1 MSPGWFAGPAAGP
14 DRDARAGRAGQDPSP
29 AKGRDSRRSFRI
41 RKRVVLAVYLA
52 LLAVSHVVRATRP
65 EPAPRPGLSLQ
76 AVEGWPKPK
85 RGTVSIAYREWSP
98 DTAPIVSQFGFVTN
112 STRNLSRSGIQETDS
127 ALTPVDNASLV
138 TDSTRNL
145 SGNLSRGAAEG
156 SAGPV
161 YPILL
166 LHGSPGSGGVFRRLG
181 SELGATRRTIAPDLP
196 GFGGSTT
203 KVPDYSIRAHAAM
216 TLQFMDS
223 LAIGRA
229 HLVGFSL
236 GGGVA
241 LEMYR
246 ADSARIASLTLLSS
260 IGVQEH
266 ELLGE
271 YYLNHA
277 IHGLQLFAIWTLRE
291 LVPHFGY
298 ADGAFLSHSYARN
311 FFDTDQRPLRGIL
324 RGYAG
329 PMLIVHGT
337 DDPLVPRAAAEEHHR
352 IVPQSEMV
360 MLEGN
365 HFMTF
370 LEPGRIT
377 PPIEGFLDRV
387 EAGTA
392 PVRATADPARATAAA
407 TPFDPST
414 LPPIAGFAFVL
425 TLLLIVAATF
435 VSEDLTCIGTGLL
448 IARGTLPWTAGVG
461 ACLVGLVVGD
471 LLLYAGG
478 RWIGRPVTRVA
489 PLRWMIRPEELER
502 ACRWFTERSAA
513 LLIGGRFVPGTR
525 LPTYV
530 AAGVVRMPL
539 IPFSLWIVV
548 AAALWTPLLVG
559 GTALFG
565 AVAAEQIGAF
575 QHRALPWLIAT
586 ALGVLIAL
594 RVGVPL
600 FSAAGR
606 RRFLA
611 RWGRV
616 RGWEFW
622 PPWLFY
628 LPVLA
633 WGVWL
638 AVKYRSLT
646 VFTAANPA
654 FPDGGLVG
662 ESKSEILGAIG
673 DRGRVA
679 RTVTAGGG
687 RAEVGGRS
695 VPGGRGHRVPG
706 ARELADA
713 VGGLPVVVKPDV
725 GERGAGVSIVR
736 TEQELRER
744 LAVPGSGLIVQDYVP
759 GEELGVFHYRFPDE
773 DRGHIFGITEKR
785 QPAVTG
791 DGRRSL
797 GDLVLGDRRL
807 RCQRRVFARTL
818 GAALDRVP
826 VAGEQVVLEERGN
839 HCFGCEFRDG
849 AHLETPAL
857 AIAIDEVSRSIDG
870 FFFGRYDIRGET
882 IADIQAGRFKVIE
895 LNGVSSEA
903 TNIYDPR
910 GTLWSAYRT
919 LFRQWELAF
928 RIGTA
933 NRALGAQPAG
943 ALPLLGR
950 LFHHFRPSGARW
962 SRADVPR
969 LPAGSPDAHDLP
981 SSRRAGPSRSP
992 APDTR

>member
-1 MSPGWFAGPAAGP
+1 MK
-14 DRDARAGRAGQDPSP
+14 RGR
-29 AKGRDSRRSFRI
+29 GRPRI
-41 RKRVVLAVYLA
+41 RKRVVLVAYLI
-52 LLAVSHVVRATRP
+52 LLAASHAVRASRP
-65 EPAPRPGLSLQ
+65 EPTPPPGLSVQ
-76 AVEGWPKPK
+76 RVEGWPRPK
-85 RGTVSIAYREWSP
+85 RGPVTIAYREWRT
-98 DTAPIVSQFGFVTN
+98 D
-112 STRNLSRSGIQETDS
+112 STPNLSVGTETGLDS
-127 ALTPVDNASLV
+127 VQIPIDDGSLV
-138 TDSTRNL
+138 TDSTQNMATNL
-145 SGNLSRGAAEG
+145 SGVPARGLLEHPESPG
-156 SAGPV
+156 YPV
-161 YPILL
+161 LL

-181 SELGATRRTIAPDLP
+181 SELGAARRAIAPDLP

-203 KVPDYSIRAHAAM
+203 RIPDYSIRAHAAM
-216 TLQFMDS
+216 TLQLLDS
-223 LAIGRA
+223 LAIERA

-246 ADSARIASLTLLSS
+246 ADPPRIASITLLSS
-260 IGVQEH
+260 IGAQEY

-277 IHGLQLFAIWTLRE
+277 IHGLQLFAIWTFRE

-298 ADGAFLSHSYARN
+298 SDDAFLSHSYARN
-311 FFDTDQRPLRGIL
+311 FYDTDQRPLRGIL
-324 RGYAG
+324 GGYEG

-337 DDPLVPRAAAEEHHR
+337 DDPLVPRAAADEHHR

-370 LEPGRIT
+370 LEPGRIA
-377 PPIEGFLDRV
+377 PPIGDFLDRV
-387 EAGTA
+387 EAGTVT
-392 PVRATADPARATAAA
+392 VRATADPVRAAAAA

-414 LPPIAGFAFVL
+414 LPSITGFALVL

-448 IARGTLPWTAGVG
+448 IARGSLAWTAGVG

-478 RWIGRPVTRVA
+478 RLLGRPVTRIA
-489 PLRWMIRPEELER
+489 PLRWMIRQEELER

-548 AAALWTPLLVG
+548 AAVLWTPLLVG

-575 QHRALPWLIAT
+575 QQRALPWLIAT
-586 ALGVLIAL
+586 ALGALIAL
-594 RVGVPL
+594 RIGVPL

-616 RGWEFW
+616 RRWEFW

-679 RTVTAGGG
+679 RTVVAGEAGGDAGEAGGDAGEGSVRGSRG
-687 RAEVGGRS
+687 RRA
-695 VPGGRGHRVPG
+695 PD
-706 ARELADA
+706 AQELAEA

-725 GERGAGVSIVR
+725 GERGAGVAIVR
-736 TEQELRER
+736 SGRELAAR
-744 LAVPGSGLIVQDYVP
+744 LAVPGRTLVVQEYVP
-759 GEELGVFHYRFPDE
+759 GEELGVFYYRFPGE
-773 DRGHIFGITEKR
+773 ERGHIFGITAKR
-785 QPAVTG
+785 QPVVTG
-791 DGRRSL
+791 DGLRSL
-797 GDLVLGDRRL
+797 GDLILADGRL

-818 GAALDRVP
+818 GAELDRVP
-826 VAGEQVVLEERGN
+826 GPGECVVLEERGN

-857 AIAIDEVSRSIDG
+857 AVAIEEVSLSIDG

-882 IADIQAGRFKVIE
+882 ISDIQDGRFKVIE

-910 GTLWSAYRT
+910 STLWAAYRT

-928 RIGTA
+928 RIGAA
-933 NRALGAQPAG
+933 NRALGARATPAP
-943 ALPLLGR
+943 PLLGR
-950 LFHHFRPSGARW
+950 LFRHFRPSGARW
-962 SRADVPR
+962 D
-969 LPAGSPDAHDLP
+969 AG
-981 SSRRAGPSRSP
+981 
-992 APDTR
+992 

>member
-1 MSPGWFAGPAAGP
+1 MMFPV
-14 DRDARAGRAGQDPSP
+14 
-29 AKGRDSRRSFRI
+29 
-41 RKRVVLAVYLA
+41 RKRVILVVYLA
-52 LLAVSHVVRATRP
+52 LLAASHAVRATRP
-65 EPAPRPGLSLQ
+65 EPAPRPGLSMRQ
-76 AVEGWPKPK
+76 VEGWPKPK
-85 RGTVSIAYREWSP
+85 RGSVTIAFREWVTDSGMNLSAGSEQATVSP
-98 DTAPIVSQFGFVTN
+98 
-112 STRNLSRSGIQETDS
+112 RNP
-127 ALTPVDNASLV
+127 ADNEATV
-138 TDSTRNL
+138 TDSTLNL
-145 SGNLSRGAAEG
+145 SGNLSRDILEG
-156 SAGPV
+156 SGAIPEIPV
-161 YPILL
+161 LL
-166 LHGSPGSGGVFRRLG
+166 LHGSPGSSGVFRRLG
-181 SELGATRRTIAPDLP
+181 SELGARRTVIAPDLP

-203 KVPDYSIRAHAAM
+203 RIPDYSIRAHAAM
-216 TLQFMDS
+216 TLQLLDS

-229 HLVGFSL
+229 HVVGFSL

-260 IGVQEH
+260 IGAQEY

-277 IHGLQLFAIWTLRE
+277 IHGLQLFGIWSLRE

-298 ADGAFLSHSYARN
+298 ADDAFLSHSYARN

-337 DDPLVPRAAAEEHHR
+337 DDPLVPRAAADEHHR

-370 LEPGRIT
+370 LEPERIA
-377 PPIEGFLDRV
+377 PPIEDFLDRV

-392 PVRATADPARATAAA
+392 TVRATADPARATAAA

-414 LPPIAGFAFVL
+414 LPPITGFAFFL

-448 IARGTLPWTAGVG
+448 IARGSLPWTAGVG

-478 RWIGRPVTRVA
+478 RWIGRPFTRIA
-489 PLRWMIRPEELER
+489 PLRWMIRQEELER
-502 ACRWFTERSAA
+502 ACRWFSERSAA

-530 AAGVVRMPL
+530 AAGVVRMPV

-548 AAALWTPLLVG
+548 AAVLWTPLLVG

-565 AVAAEQIGAF
+565 AVAAEQIGAL
-575 QHRALPWLIAT
+575 QQRALPWLIAT
-586 ALGVLIAL
+586 ALGALIAL

-628 LPVLA
+628 VPVLA
-633 WGVWL
+633 WGAWL
-638 AVKYRSLT
+638 ALKYRSLT

-662 ESKSEILGAIG
+662 ESKSEILGAVG
-673 DRGRVA
+673 DRARVA
-679 RTVTAGGG
+679 RTVVAG
-687 RAEVGGRS
+687 VGDA
-695 VPGGRGHRVPG
+695 V
-706 ARELADA
+706 EA

-736 TEQELRER
+736 TEEELRTR
-744 LAVPGSGLIVQDYVP
+744 LTAPGLKLIVQEYVP
-759 GEELGVFHYRFPDE
+759 GEELGVFYYRLPDE

-785 QPAVTG
+785 QPIVTG

-797 GDLVLGDRRL
+797 ADLILADRRL
-807 RCQRRVFARTL
+807 RCQRRVFASTL
-818 GAALDRVP
+818 GAELDRIP
-826 VAGEQVVLEERGN
+826 GPGEQVVLEERGN

-849 AHLETPAL
+849 AQLETPAL
-857 AIAIDEVSRSIDG
+857 AAAIDEVSRGIDG

-882 IADIQAGRFKVIE
+882 MAEIQAGRFKVIE

-910 GTLWSAYRT
+910 GTLRAAYAT

-928 RIGTA
+928 RIGAA
-933 NRALGAQPAG
+933 NRALGAQPAR

-962 SRADVPR
+962 APADVPR
-969 LPAGSPDAHDLP
+969 LPAGPPGAHDSP
-981 SSRRAGPSRSP
+981 PSRRAGRSRSP

>member
-1 MSPGWFAGPAAGP
+1 M
-14 DRDARAGRAGQDPSP
+14 
-29 AKGRDSRRSFRI
+29 SRRRRWPRI
-41 RKRVVLAVYLA
+41 RKRAVVLVYVA
-52 LLAVSHVVRATRP
+52 LLAASHAVRASRP
-65 EPAPRPGLSLQ
+65 GPPPPPGLSLQ
-76 AVEGWPKPK
+76 QVEGWPQPQ
-85 RGTVSIAYREWSP
+85 RGPVMIAYREWTNYANNLTFSGL
-98 DTAPIVSQFGFVTN
+98 AVSESGQTPVNYESQLTDYA
-112 STRNLSRSGIQETDS
+112 TNLS
-127 ALTPVDNASLV
+127 N
-138 TDSTRNL
+138 NL
-145 SGNLSRGAAEG
+145 SEGRGWDPAPGVQEP
-156 SAGPV
+156 PV
-161 YPILL
+161 SPAYPVLL
-166 LHGSPGSGGVFRRLG
+166 LHGSPGSGRVFRRLG
-181 SELGATRRTIAPDLP
+181 AELGTGRRTIAPDLP

-203 KVPDYSIRAHAAM
+203 KIPDYSIRAHAAM
-216 TLQFMDS
+216 TLQLLDS
-223 LAIGRA
+223 LAIERA
-229 HLVGFSL
+229 HVVGFSL

-260 IGVQEH
+260 IGAQEY

-271 YYLNHA
+271 YHLNHA

-298 ADGAFLSHSYARN
+298 ADDAFLGYSYARN
-311 FFDTDQRPLRGIL
+311 FYDTDQRPLRGIL
-324 RGYAG
+324 NGYPG

-337 DDPLVPRAAAEEHHR
+337 GDPLVPAAAAEEHHR

-360 MLEGN
+360 MLDGS

-370 LEPGRIT
+370 LEPDRIA
-377 PPIEGFLDRV
+377 PPIEDFLDRV

-392 PVRATADPARATAAA
+392 TVRANADPARAAAA
-407 TPFDPST
+407 AVPFDPSSV
-414 LPPIAGFAFVL
+414 PPVTGFALFV

-448 IARGTLPWTAGVG
+448 VARGTLPWTAGVG
-461 ACLVGLVVGD
+461 ACLAGLVVGD

-478 RWIGRPVTRVA
+478 RLLGRPVTRIA
-489 PLRWMIRPEELER
+489 PLRWMIRREELES

-530 AAGVVRMPL
+530 AAGVVRMPVV
-539 IPFSLWIVV
+539 PFSLWIVV
-548 AAALWTPLLVG
+548 AAVLWTPLLVG

-565 AVAAEQIGAF
+565 AAAAERIGMF
-575 QHRALPWLIAT
+575 QDRALPWLIVT
-586 ALGVLIAL
+586 ALAALIAL

-600 FSAAGR
+600 FSATGR

-616 RGWEFW
+616 RRWEFW

-633 WGVWL
+633 WGAWL

-646 VFTAANPA
+646 LFTAANPA

-673 DRGRVA
+673 DRARVA
-679 RTVTAGGG
+679 RTVVAEGGGGGVGAEAGGADDTG
-687 RAEVGGRS
+687 LGVA
-695 VPGGRGHRVPG
+695 G
-706 ARELADA
+706 ALDLAAA

-725 GERGAGVSIVR
+725 GERGAGVAIERS
-736 TEQELRER
+736 EQALAAR
-744 LAVPGSGLIVQDYVP
+744 LAVRERKLIVQEYVP
-759 GEELGVFHYRFPDE
+759 GEELGVFYYRFPGE
-773 DRGHIFGITEKR
+773 ERGRIFGITEKR
-785 QPAVTG
+785 QPVVTG
-791 DGRRSL
+791 DGERSL
-797 GDLVLGDRRL
+797 GDLVLDDRRL

-826 VAGEQVVLEERGN
+826 APGEEVVLEERGN

-857 AIAIDEVSRSIDG
+857 AEAIDEVSRSIDG
-870 FFFGRYDIRGET
+870 FFFGRYDIRGDTMAE
-882 IADIQAGRFKVIE
+882 IRAGRFKVIE

-903 TNIYDPR
+903 TNIYDPH
-910 GTLWSAYRT
+910 GTLRAAYGT

-928 RIGTA
+928 RIGAA
-933 NRALGAQPAG
+933 NRALGAPATR
-943 ALPLLGR
+943 ALLLLGR
-950 LFHHFRPSGARW
+950 LFQHFRPSGARW
-962 SRADVPR
+962 MRAAR
-969 LPAGSPDAHDLP
+969 HTAAG
-981 SSRRAGPSRSP
+981 
-992 APDTR
+992 

>member
-1 MSPGWFAGPAAGP
+1 M
-14 DRDARAGRAGQDPSP
+14 
-29 AKGRDSRRSFRI
+29 
-41 RKRVVLAVYLA
+41 VLAAYLV
-52 LLAVSHVVRATRP
+52 LLAASHAVRGTRP
-65 EPAPRPGLSLQ
+65 EPGPAPGLSLQ
-76 AVEGWPKPK
+76 QVEGWPRPK
-85 RGTVSIAYREWSP
+85 RGPVTIAYREWRTDS
-98 DTAPIVSQFGFVTN
+98 G
-112 STRNLSRSGIQETDS
+112 RNLSTDGEVATDS
-127 ALTPVDNASLV
+127 VRTPVGGGSFV
-138 TDSTRNL
+138 TDSTLNLSTNL
-145 SGNLSRGAAEG
+145 SGDLARGVLARPG
-156 SAGPV
+156 SPGYPV
-161 YPILL
+161 LL
-166 LHGSPGSGGVFRRLG
+166 LHGSPGSGRVFRRLG
-181 SELGATRRTIAPDLP
+181 SELGARRRAIAPDLP

-203 KVPDYSIRAHAAM
+203 KIPDYSIRAHAEM
-216 TLQFMDS
+216 TLQLLDS
-223 LAIGRA
+223 LAIERA
-229 HLVGFSL
+229 HVVGFSL

-260 IGVQEH
+260 IGAQEY

-298 ADGAFLSHSYARN
+298 ADDAFLGHSYARN
-311 FFDTDQRPLRGIL
+311 FYDTDQRPLRGIL
-324 RGYAG
+324 NRYGG
-329 PMLIVHGT
+329 PMLIVHGA
-337 DDPLVPRAAAEEHHR
+337 DDPLVPAAAAEEHHR

-360 MLEGN
+360 MLDGN

-370 LEPGRIT
+370 LEPDRIA
-377 PPIEGFLDRV
+377 PPIEDFLGRA

-392 PVRATADPARATAAA
+392 TVRATAEPARAAAAA

-414 LPPIAGFAFVL
+414 LPPAAGFALVVA
-425 TLLLIVAATF
+425 LLLIVAATF

-448 IARGTLPWTAGVG
+448 IARGSLPWTAGVG

-478 RWIGRPVTRVA
+478 RWIGRPVTRIA

-530 AAGVVRMPL
+530 AAGVVHMPL

-548 AAALWTPLLVG
+548 AAALWTPFLVG

-565 AVAAEQIGAF
+565 AVAAEQIGTL
-575 QHRALPWLIAT
+575 QQRALPWLIVT
-586 ALGVLIAL
+586 ALVALIAL
-594 RVGVPL
+594 RIGVPL
-600 FSAAGR
+600 FSTAGR

-638 AVKYRSLT
+638 AVKHRSLT

-673 DRGRVA
+673 NRVRVA
-679 RTVTAGGG
+679 RTVVAGSVAGTDGG
-687 RAEVGGRS
+687 VRADVGTDDGVRADAGDGD
-695 VPGGRGHRVPG
+695 VGRGRGVP
-706 ARELADA
+706 APLAVAGA

-725 GERGAGVSIVR
+725 GERGAGVAIVR
-736 TEQELRER
+736 SEKELRER
-744 LAVPGSGLIVQDYVP
+744 LAAPESTLIVQEYVP
-759 GEELGVFHYRFPDE
+759 GEELGVFYYRFPGE
-773 DRGHIFGITEKR
+773 ARGHIFGITEKR
-785 QPAVTG
+785 QPVVTG

-797 GDLVLGDRRL
+797 GDLIMDDRRL
-807 RCQRRVFARTL
+807 RCQRRVFERTL
-818 GAALDRVP
+818 GAGLDRVP
-826 VAGEQVVLEERGN
+826 DPGEQVVLEERGN

-849 AHLETPAL
+849 AHLAAPAL
-857 AIAIDEVSRSIDG
+857 AAAIDEVSRSIDG
-870 FFFGRYDIRGET
+870 FYFGRYDIRGET
-882 IADIQAGRFKVIE
+882 MAEIQAGKFIVIE

-910 GTLWSAYRT
+910 GSLRAAYGT

-928 RIGTA
+928 RIGAA
-933 NRALGAQPAG
+933 NRALGAPATP
-943 ALPLLGR
+943 ALTLLGR
-950 LFHHFRPSGARW
+950 LFGHFRPSGARW
-962 SRADVPR
+962 VRTGAQAPR
-969 LPAGSPDAHDLP
+969 QAEGPERVRPATQSKTSA
-981 SSRRAGPSRSP
+981 R
-992 APDTR
+992 DTR

>member
-1 MSPGWFAGPAAGP
+1 MRFPV
-14 DRDARAGRAGQDPSP
+14 
-29 AKGRDSRRSFRI
+29 
-41 RKRVVLAVYLA
+41 RKRVVLVGYLA
-52 LLAVSHVVRATRP
+52 LLAASHAVRATRP

-85 RGTVSIAYREWSP
+85 RGAVTIAYREW
-98 DTAPIVSQFGFVTN
+98 
-112 STRNLSRSGIQETDS
+112 
-127 ALTPVDNASLV
+127 V

-145 SGNLSRGAAEG
+145 SGNGRQAADGARNLIADPPLVTDSTLNLSDNLSRGAE
-156 SAGPV
+156 AGARGPEPPV
-161 YPILL
+161 LL
-166 LHGSPGSGGVFRRLG
+166 LHGSPGSGGTFRRLG
-181 SELGATRRTIAPDLP
+181 SELGARRRAIAPDLP
-196 GFGGSTT
+196 GFGSSTT
-203 KVPDYSIRAHAAM
+203 RIPDYSIRAHAEM
-216 TLQFMDS
+216 TLQLLDS
-223 LAIGRA
+223 LGIGRA
-229 HLVGFSL
+229 HVVGFSL

-246 ADSARIASLTLLSS
+246 ADSARIASVTLLSS
-260 IGVQEH
+260 IGAQEY

-271 YYLNHA
+271 YHLNRA
-277 IHGLQLFAIWTLRE
+277 IHGLQLFAIWTLRQ
-291 LVPHFGY
+291 LVPHFGF
-298 ADGAFLSHSYARN
+298 ADDAFLSHSYARN

-324 RGYAG
+324 LGYAG
-329 PMLIVHGT
+329 PMLIVHGA

-360 MLEGN
+360 MLDGN

-370 LEPGRIT
+370 LEPGRIA
-377 PPIEGFLDRV
+377 PPVEAFLDRV

-392 PVRATADPARATAAA
+392 TVRATADPARAAAAA

-414 LPPIAGFAFVL
+414 LPPVTGFAFVL

-448 IARGTLPWTAGVG
+448 IARGSLPWTAGVG
-461 ACLVGLVVGD
+461 ACLAGLVVGD

-478 RWIGRPVTRVA
+478 RWIGRPFTRVA
-489 PLRWMIRPEELER
+489 PLRWMVRREELER
-502 ACRWFTERSAA
+502 ACRWFGERSAA

-539 IPFSLWIVV
+539 IPFSFWIVV
-548 AAALWTPLLVG
+548 AAVLWTPLLVG

-565 AVAAEQIGAF
+565 AVAAERIGAF

-600 FSAAGR
+600 LRAAGR

-616 RGWEFW
+616 RRWEFW

-633 WGVWL
+633 WGVRL
-638 AVKYRSLT
+638 AVKHRSLT

-673 DRGRVA
+673 DRARVA
-679 RTVTAGGG
+679 RTVAAGEVEGG
-687 RAEVGGRS
+687 DVGVGADAGRGD
-695 VPGGRGHRVPG
+695 GGRGSRVP
-706 ARELADA
+706 ASLAAANA

-736 TEQELRER
+736 TEEELQAR
-744 LAVPGSGLIVQDYVP
+744 LAAPERRLLVQEYVP
-759 GEELGVFHYRFPDE
+759 GEELGVFYHRFPGE
-773 DRGHIFGITEKR
+773 DRGRIFGITEKR
-785 QPAVTG
+785 QPVVAG

-797 GDLVLGDRRL
+797 ADLILDDRRL

-818 GAALDRVP
+818 GAGLDRVP
-826 VAGEQVVLEERGN
+826 GPGEQVVLEERGN
-839 HCFGCEFRDG
+839 HCFGSEFRDG

-857 AIAIDEVSRSIDG
+857 AAAIDEISRGIDG

-882 IADIQAGRFKVIE
+882 MADIRAGRFKVIE

-910 GTLWSAYRT
+910 GGLRAAYRT

-928 RIGTA
+928 RIGAA
-933 NRALGAQPAG
+933 NRARGAQATPA
-943 ALPLLGR
+943 LKLLGR
-950 LFHHFRPSGARW
+950 LFHHFRPTGARW
-962 SRADVPR
+962 GSGGAPR
-969 LPAGSPDAHDLP
+969 
-981 SSRRAGPSRSP
+981 SRRGAVSER
-992 APDTR
+992 D

>member
-1 MSPGWFAGPAAGP
+1 M
-14 DRDARAGRAGQDPSP
+14 
-29 AKGRDSRRSFRI
+29 RRPRI
-41 RKRVVLAVYLA
+41 RKRAVLAVYLA
-52 LLAVSHVVRATRP
+52 LLAASHAVRASRP
-65 EPAPRPGLSLQ
+65 EPPPPPGLSLQ
-76 AVEGWPKPK
+76 EVEGWPQPK
-85 RGTVSIAYREWSP
+85 RGTVTIAYREWWT
-98 DTAPIVSQFGFVTN
+98 D
-112 STRNLSRSGIQETDS
+112 STVNLSSDDKQAMDS
-127 ALTPVDNASLV
+127 ARIPVDDESLV
-138 TDSTRNL
+138 TDSTMNL
-145 SGNLSRGAAEG
+145 SGNLSRDADAPEI
-156 SAGPV
+156 PV
-161 YPILL
+161 LL

-181 SELGATRRTIAPDLP
+181 SVLGAGRRAIAPDLP

-203 KVPDYSIRAHAAM
+203 KIPDYSIRAHAAM
-216 TLQFMDS
+216 TLQLLDS
-223 LAIGRA
+223 LAVGRA
-229 HLVGFSL
+229 HVVGFSL

-246 ADSARIASLTLLSS
+246 TDAARIASITLLSS
-260 IGVQEH
+260 IGAQEY

-271 YYLNHA
+271 YHLNHA

-298 ADGAFLSHSYARN
+298 ADDAFLSHSYARN

-324 RGYAG
+324 RGYQG
-329 PMLIVHGT
+329 PMLIVHGA
-337 DDPLVPRAAAEEHHR
+337 DDPLVPAAAAEEHHR

-360 MLEGN
+360 MPDGN

-370 LEPGRIT
+370 LEPDRIA
-377 PPIEGFLDRV
+377 PPIEDFLDRV

-392 PVRATADPARATAAA
+392 TVRATAEPARAAAAA

-414 LPPIAGFAFVL
+414 VPPVMGFALLV

-448 IARGTLPWTAGVG
+448 IARDILPWMAGVG

-478 RWIGRPVTRVA
+478 RLIGRPVTRIA
-489 PLRWMIRPEELER
+489 PLRWMIREEELER
-502 ACRWFTERSAA
+502 ACRWFTRRSAA

-539 IPFSLWIVV
+539 IPFSLWIAV
-548 AAALWTPLLVG
+548 AAVLWTPLLVG

-565 AVAAEQIGAF
+565 AVAAERIGVL
-575 QHRALPWLIAT
+575 QHRALPWLIVT
-586 ALGVLIAL
+586 ALGALIAL

-600 FSAAGR
+600 LSAAGR

-616 RGWEFW
+616 RRWEFW
-622 PPWLFY
+622 PPWFFY
-628 LPVLA
+628 PPVLA
-633 WGVWL
+633 WGAWL
-638 AVKYRSLT
+638 ALKYRSLT

-673 DRGRVA
+673 ERARVA
-679 RTVTAGGG
+679 RTVVAGEGG
-687 RAEVGGRS
+687 AV
-695 VPGGRGHRVPG
+695 
-706 ARELADA
+706 ADA

-725 GERGAGVSIVR
+725 GERGAGVAIVR
-736 TEQELRER
+736 SEEALRAR
-744 LAVPGSGLIVQDYVP
+744 LDVPGRKLIVQEYVP
-759 GEELGVFHYRFPDE
+759 GEELGVFYYRFPGE
-773 DRGHIFGITEKR
+773 ERGRIFGITGKR
-785 QPAVTG
+785 SPVVTG

-797 GDLVLGDRRL
+797 GELVLEDPRL
-807 RCQRRVFARTL
+807 RCQRRVFGRTL
-818 GAALDRVP
+818 GAELDRVP
-826 VAGEQVVLEERGN
+826 GPGERVVLEERGN

-849 AHLETPAL
+849 AHLGTPAL
-857 AIAIDEVSRSIDG
+857 AAAIDEVSRSIDG

-882 IADIQAGRFKVIE
+882 MADIQAGRFKVIE

-910 GTLWSAYRT
+910 GTLRAAYRT

-928 RIGTA
+928 RIGAA
-933 NRALGAQPAG
+933 NRALGAPATP

-950 LFHHFRPSGARW
+950 LFRHFRPSGARW
-962 SRADVPR
+962 ARPEAQ
-969 LPAGSPDAHDLP
+969 
-981 SSRRAGPSRSP
+981 SSSP
-992 APDTR
+992 ARDAG

>member
-1 MSPGWFAGPAAGP
+1 MTRRPRWLRIHKRAVLLVYVALLAASH
-14 DRDARAGRAGQDPSP
+14 AVRAGRPEAPPPP
-29 AKGRDSRRSFRI
+29 A
-41 RKRVVLAVYLA
+41 
-52 LLAVSHVVRATRP
+52 
-65 EPAPRPGLSLQ
+65 LSLQ
-76 AVEGWPKPK
+76 QVEGWPRPK
-85 RGTVSIAYREWSP
+85 RGPVTIAYREWT
-98 DTAPIVSQFGFVTN
+98 DYGV
-112 STRNLSRSGIQETDS
+112 NLSVDAEHSTVEG
-127 ALTPVDNASLV
+127 LVPVDSEFRV
-138 TDSTRNL
+138 TDYSPNMSNNL
-145 SGNLSRGAAEG
+145 SESRRRD
-156 SAGPV
+156 PV
-161 YPILL
+161 PGVWKPPESPAYPVLL

-181 SELGATRRTIAPDLP
+181 PALGAERRTIAPDLP

-203 KVPDYSIRAHAAM
+203 KIPDYSIRAHAAM
-216 TLQFMDS
+216 TLQLLDS
-223 LAIGRA
+223 LAVERA
-229 HLVGFSL
+229 HVVGFSL

-260 IGVQEH
+260 IGAQEY

-271 YYLNHA
+271 YHLNHA
-277 IHGLQLFAIWTLRE
+277 IHGLQLFAIWALRE

-298 ADGAFLSHSYARN
+298 ADDAFLGYSYARN
-311 FFDTDQRPLRGIL
+311 FYDTDQRPLRGIL
-324 RGYAG
+324 SGYPG

-337 DDPLVPRAAAEEHHR
+337 DDPLVPAAAAEEHRR

-360 MLEGN
+360 MLDGS

-370 LEPGRIT
+370 LEPDRIA
-377 PPIEGFLDRV
+377 PPIVDFLDRV

-392 PVRATADPARATAAA
+392 TLRANADPARTAAAA
-407 TPFDPST
+407 TPFDPSSV
-414 LPPIAGFAFVL
+414 PPVTGFALIV

-448 IARGTLPWTAGVG
+448 VARGTLPWTAGVG
-461 ACLVGLVVGD
+461 ACLAGLVVGD

-478 RWIGRPVTRVA
+478 RLLGRPVTRIA
-489 PLRWMIRPEELER
+489 PLRWMIRQEELER

-539 IPFSLWIVV
+539 IPFGLWIVV
-548 AAALWTPLLVG
+548 AAVLWTPLLVG

-565 AVAAEQIGAF
+565 AAAAERIGMF
-575 QHRALPWLIAT
+575 QDRALPWLIAT
-586 ALGVLIAL
+586 ALGTLIVL

-662 ESKSEILGAIG
+662 ESKSAILGAIG
-673 DRGRVA
+673 DRARVA
-679 RTVTAGGG
+679 RTVVAGMRVGGG
-687 RAEVGGRS
+687 VDGCDVGGAEG
-695 VPGGRGHRVPG
+695 PGVTG
-706 ARELADA
+706 AGNLAAA

-725 GERGAGVSIVR
+725 GERGAGVAIVR
-736 TEQELRER
+736 SERELAAR
-744 LAVPGSGLIVQDYVP
+744 LAVREARLIVQEYVP
-759 GEELGVFHYRFPDE
+759 GEELGVFYYRFPGE
-773 DRGHIFGITEKR
+773 ERGRVFGITEKR
-785 QPAVTG
+785 QPVVTG
-791 DGRRSL
+791 DGRRPL
-797 GDLVLGDRRL
+797 GDLVLDDRRL

-826 VAGEQVVLEERGN
+826 AQGEQVVIEERGN

-857 AIAIDEVSRSIDG
+857 AKAIDEVSRSIDG
-870 FFFGRYDIRGET
+870 FFFGRYDIRGNTMAE
-882 IADIQAGRFKVIE
+882 IRAGRFKVIE

-910 GTLWSAYRT
+910 GTLWAAYRT
-919 LFRQWELAF
+919 LFRQWRLAF
-928 RIGTA
+928 RIGAA
-933 NRALGAQPAG
+933 NRALGAPATP

-950 LFHHFRPSGARW
+950 LFQHFRPSGARW
-962 SRADVPR
+962 MGATVHSADASRD
-969 LPAGSPDAHDLP
+969 
-981 SSRRAGPSRSP
+981 AGPASSLSTPSRHP
-992 APDTR
+992 

>member
-1 MSPGWFAGPAAGP
+1 M
-14 DRDARAGRAGQDPSP
+14 
-29 AKGRDSRRSFRI
+29 RRPRI

-52 LLAVSHVVRATRP
+52 LLAASHAVRASRP
-65 EPAPRPGLSLQ
+65 EPPPPPGLSLQ
-76 AVEGWPKPK
+76 EVEGWPQPK
-85 RGTVSIAYREWSP
+85 RGPVTIAYREWWT
-98 DTAPIVSQFGFVTN
+98 D
-112 STRNLSRSGIQETDS
+112 STGNLSSSDKQAMDS
-127 ALTPVDNASLV
+127 ARTPVDDESLV
-138 TDSTRNL
+138 TDSITNL
-145 SGNLSRGAAEG
+145 SGNLSRDADAPEV
-156 SAGPV
+156 PV
-161 YPILL
+161 LL

-181 SELGATRRTIAPDLP
+181 SVLGVGRRAIAPDLP

-203 KVPDYSIRAHAAM
+203 KIPDYSIRAHAAM
-216 TLQFMDS
+216 TLQLLDS

-229 HLVGFSL
+229 HVVGFSL

-246 ADSARIASLTLLSS
+246 ADNARIASITLLSS
-260 IGVQEH
+260 IGAQEY

-271 YYLNHA
+271 YHLNHA

-298 ADGAFLSHSYARN
+298 ADDAFLSHSYARN

-324 RGYAG
+324 RGYQG
-329 PMLIVHGT
+329 PMLIVHGA
-337 DDPLVPRAAAEEHHR
+337 DDPLVPAAAAEEHHR

-360 MLEGN
+360 MPDGN

-370 LEPGRIT
+370 LEPDRIA
-377 PPIEGFLDRV
+377 PPIEDFLDRV

-392 PVRATADPARATAAA
+392 SVRATAEPARAAAAA

-414 LPPIAGFAFVL
+414 VPPVMGFALLV

-448 IARGTLPWTAGVG
+448 IARDILPWMAGVG

-478 RWIGRPVTRVA
+478 RLIGRPVTRIA
-489 PLRWMIRPEELER
+489 PLRWMIREEELER
-502 ACRWFTERSAA
+502 ACRWFTRRSAA

-539 IPFSLWIVV
+539 IPFSLWIAV
-548 AAALWTPLLVG
+548 AAVLWTPLLVG

-565 AVAAEQIGAF
+565 AVAAERIGVL
-575 QHRALPWLIAT
+575 QHRALPWLIVT
-586 ALGVLIAL
+586 ALGALIAL
-594 RVGVPL
+594 RAGVPL
-600 FSAAGR
+600 LSAAGR

-611 RWGRV
+611 RWGRA
-616 RGWEFW
+616 RRWEFW

-628 LPVLA
+628 PPVLA
-633 WGVWL
+633 WGAWL
-638 AVKYRSLT
+638 ALKYRSLT

-673 DRGRVA
+673 ERARVA
-679 RTVTAGGG
+679 RTVVAGEGG
-687 RAEVGGRS
+687 AV
-695 VPGGRGHRVPG
+695 
-706 ARELADA
+706 ADA

-725 GERGAGVSIVR
+725 GERGAGVAIVR
-736 TEQELRER
+736 SEEALRAR
-744 LAVPGSGLIVQDYVP
+744 LDVPGRKLIVQEYVP
-759 GEELGVFHYRFPDE
+759 GEELGVFYYRFPGE
-773 DRGHIFGITEKR
+773 ERGRIFGITGKR
-785 QPAVTG
+785 PPVVTG

-797 GDLVLGDRRL
+797 GDLVLEDRRL
-807 RCQRRVFARTL
+807 RCQRRVFGRTL
-818 GAALDRVP
+818 GAGLDRVP
-826 VAGEQVVLEERGN
+826 GPGERVVLEERGN
-839 HCFGCEFRDG
+839 HCFGCEFRDD

-857 AIAIDEVSRSIDG
+857 AAAIDEVSRSIDG

-882 IADIQAGRFKVIE
+882 MADIQAGRFKVIE

-910 GTLWSAYRT
+910 GTLRAAYRT

-928 RIGTA
+928 RIGAA
-933 NRALGAQPAG
+933 NRALGARATP

-950 LFHHFRPSGARW
+950 LFRHFRPSGARW
-962 SRADVPR
+962 ARPEAQ
-969 LPAGSPDAHDLP
+969 
-981 SSRRAGPSRSP
+981 SSSP
-992 APDTR
+992 ARDAG

>member
-1 MSPGWFAGPAAGP
+1 MSRRPRWPRVRKRAVLLVYVVLLAASH
-14 DRDARAGRAGQDPSP
+14 AVRAGR
-29 AKGRDSRRSFRI
+29 
-41 RKRVVLAVYLA
+41 
-52 LLAVSHVVRATRP
+52 P
-65 EPAPRPGLSLQ
+65 EAPPPPGLSLQ
-76 AVEGWPKPK
+76 QVEGWPQPK
-85 RGTVSIAYREWSP
+85 HGRVTIAYREWT
-98 DTAPIVSQFGFVTN
+98 DYGM
-112 STRNLSRSGIQETDS
+112 NLSNNVERLTQEVR
-127 ALTPVDNASLV
+127 TPVEGEPHV
-138 TDSTRNL
+138 TESNPNL
-145 SGNLSRGAAEG
+145 SLNLTMDRSRDPAPGVLEPPESLG
-156 SAGPV
+156 DPV
-161 YPILL
+161 LL
-166 LHGSPGSGGVFRRLG
+166 LHGSPGSGRVFRRLG
-181 SELGATRRTIAPDLP
+181 AELGAERRTIAPDLP
-196 GFGGSTT
+196 GFGGSTANI
-203 KVPDYSIRAHAAM
+203 PDYSIRAHAVMA
-216 TLQFMDS
+216 LQFLDS
-223 LAIGRA
+223 LAIERA
-229 HLVGFSL
+229 HVVGFSL

-241 LEMYR
+241 LEMYQ
-246 ADSARIASLTLLSS
+246 ADSARVASLTLLSS
-260 IGVQEH
+260 IGAQEY

-271 YYLNHA
+271 YHLNHA

-298 ADGAFLSHSYARN
+298 ADDAFLSYSYARN
-311 FFDTDQRPLRGIL
+311 FYDTDQRPLRGIL
-324 RGYAG
+324 NGYPG

-337 DDPLVPRAAAEEHHR
+337 DDPLVPAAAAEEHHR

-360 MLEGN
+360 MLDGS

-370 LEPGRIT
+370 LEPDRIA
-377 PPIEGFLDRV
+377 PPIEDFLARV

-392 PVRATADPARATAAA
+392 TLRASADPVRAEGAA
-407 TPFDPST
+407 TPFDPSSV
-414 LPPIAGFAFVL
+414 PPVTGFALVV

-448 IARGTLPWTAGVG
+448 VARGTLPWTAGVG
-461 ACLVGLVVGD
+461 ACLAGLVVGD

-478 RWIGRPVTRVA
+478 RLLGRPVTRIA
-489 PLRWMIRPEELER
+489 PLRWMIRQEELER

-548 AAALWTPLLVG
+548 AAVLWTPLLVG

-565 AVAAEQIGAF
+565 AAAAERIGMF
-575 QHRALPWLIAT
+575 QDRALPWLIVSAVG
-586 ALGVLIAL
+586 ALIVL

-600 FSAAGR
+600 FGAAGR
-606 RRFLA
+606 RRFLG

-673 DRGRVA
+673 DRARVA
-679 RTVTAGGG
+679 RTVVAGMGGGEAAGREGAGEEGGGGRAGGG
-687 RAEVGGRS
+687 RAGDVAAAVGKQAAWTRK
-695 VPGGRGHRVPG
+695 PG
-706 ARELADA
+706 AGAGDVTA
-713 VGGLPVVVKPDV
+713 AAGSLPVVVKPDV
-725 GERGAGVSIVR
+725 GERGAGVAIVR
-736 TEQELRER
+736 SERELAAR
-744 LAVPGSGLIVQDYVP
+744 LAVREARLIAQEYVP
-759 GEELGVFHYRFPDE
+759 GEELGVFYYRFPGE
-773 DRGHIFGITEKR
+773 ERGRIFGITEKR
-785 QPAVTG
+785 QPVVTG

-797 GDLVLGDRRL
+797 GDLVLDDRRL

-818 GAALDRVP
+818 GAGLDRVP
-826 VAGEQVVLEERGN
+826 AEGEEVVLEERGN

-857 AIAIDEVSRSIDG
+857 AAAIDEVSRSLDG
-870 FFFGRYDIRGET
+870 FFFGRYDIRGDSME
-882 IADIQAGRFKVIE
+882 DIQAGRFKVIE

-910 GTLWSAYRT
+910 GTLGGAYRT

-928 RIGTA
+928 RIGAA
-933 NRALGAQPAG
+933 NRALGAQATPA
-943 ALPLLGR
+943 LLLLGR
-950 LFHHFRPSGARW
+950 LFQHFRPSGARW
-962 SRADVPR
+962 MRAAAQSTDPSRD
-969 LPAGSPDAHDLP
+969 AGSA
-981 SSRRAGPSRSP
+981 SP
-992 APDTR
+992 LSTPPPHSQ

>member
-1 MSPGWFAGPAAGP
+1 MNLSNN
-14 DRDARAGRAGQDPSP
+14 DDM
-29 AKGRDSRRSFRI
+29 
-41 RKRVVLAVYLA
+41 
-52 LLAVSHVVRATRP
+52 ATEKTP
-65 EPAPRPGLSLQ
+65 ETA
-76 AVEGWPKPK
+76 E
-85 RGTVSIAYREWSP
+85 RE
-98 DTAPIVSQFGFVTN
+98 INVTN
-112 STRNLSRSGIQETDS
+112 SMPNLSH
-127 ALTPVDNASLV
+127 
-138 TDSTRNL
+138 NL
-145 SGNLSRGAAEG
+145 SEDRSRDPAPGAEEDDHAEDVAHVQERPD
-156 SAGPV
+156 SPPYPV
-161 YPILL
+161 LL
-166 LHGSPGSGGVFRRLG
+166 LHGSPGSGRVFRRLG
-181 SELGATRRTIAPDLP
+181 PALGAGRRTIAPDLP
-196 GFGGSTT
+196 GFGGSTA
-203 KVPDYSIRAHAAM
+203 KIPDYSIRAHAAM
-216 TLQFMDS
+216 TLQLLDS
-223 LAIGRA
+223 LAIERA
-229 HLVGFSL
+229 HVVGFSL

-260 IGVQEH
+260 IGAQEY

-271 YYLNHA
+271 YHLNHA
-277 IHGLQLFAIWTLRE
+277 IHGLQLLAIRALRD

-298 ADGAFLSHSYARN
+298 ADDAFLGYSYARN
-311 FFDTDQRPLRGIL
+311 FYDTDQRPLRDIL
-324 RGYAG
+324 GGYAG

-337 DDPLVPRAAAEEHHR
+337 DDPLVPAAAAEEHHR

-360 MLEGN
+360 MLDGS

-370 LEPGRIT
+370 LEPDRVA
-377 PPIEGFLDRV
+377 PPIEDFLDRV

-392 PVRATADPARATAAA
+392 TVRANADPVRAAAAA
-407 TPFDPST
+407 TPFDPSSV
-414 LPPIAGFAFVL
+414 PPVTGFALIV

-448 IARGTLPWTAGVG
+448 VARGTLPWTAGVG
-461 ACLVGLVVGD
+461 ACLAGLVVGD

-478 RWIGRPVTRVA
+478 RLLGRPVTRIA
-489 PLRWMIRPEELER
+489 PLRWMIRREELER

-548 AAALWTPLLVG
+548 AAVLWTPLLVG

-565 AVAAEQIGAF
+565 AAAAERIGMF
-575 QHRALPWLIAT
+575 QDRALPWLIVT
-586 ALGVLIAL
+586 ALAALIAL

-628 LPVLA
+628 LPVVA
-633 WGVWL
+633 WGAWL

-673 DRGRVA
+673 DRARVA
-679 RTVTAGGG
+679 RTGVAGGG
-687 RAEVGGRS
+687 GVGG
-695 VPGGRGHRVPG
+695 GGGDGRAGN
-706 ARELADA
+706 LAAA

-725 GERGAGVSIVR
+725 GERGAGVAIVR
-736 TEQELRER
+736 SEEELAAR
-744 LAVPGSGLIVQDYVP
+744 LAVRGPRLIVQEYVP
-759 GEELGVFHYRFPDE
+759 GEELGVFYYRFPGE
-773 DRGHIFGITEKR
+773 EHGRIFGITEKR
-785 QPAVTG
+785 QPVVTG

-797 GDLVLGDRRL
+797 GDLILDDRRL
-807 RCQRRVFARTL
+807 RCQHRVFARTL
-818 GAALDRVP
+818 GAGLDRIP
-826 VAGEQVVLEERGN
+826 AEGEEVVLEERGN

-857 AIAIDEVSRSIDG
+857 AAAIDEVSRSIDG
-870 FFFGRYDIRGET
+870 FFFGRYDIRGNSME
-882 IADIQAGRFKVIE
+882 DIRAGRFKVIE

-910 GTLWSAYRT
+910 GTLRAAYGT

-928 RIGTA
+928 RIGAA
-933 NRALGAQPAG
+933 NRALGAPATP
-943 ALPLLGR
+943 ARPLLGR
-950 LFHHFRPSGARW
+950 LFQHFRPSGARW
-962 SRADVPR
+962 MRPAAQSADP
-969 LPAGSPDAHDLP
+969 
-981 SSRRAGPSRSP
+981 
-992 APDTR
+992 TRGA

>member
-1 MSPGWFAGPAAGP
+1 MSS
-14 DRDARAGRAGQDPSP
+14 RRAGRA
-29 AKGRDSRRSFRI
+29 RWRI
-41 RKRVVLAVYLA
+41 RTRVVLVVYMV
-52 LLAVSHVVRATRP
+52 LLGASHVVRKGGP
-65 EPAPRPGLSLQ
+65 EPAPRHGLSVRQ
-76 AVEGWPKPK
+76 VEGWPKPK
-85 RGTVSIAYREWSP
+85 RGAVTIAFREW
-98 DTAPIVSQFGFVTN
+98 VTD
-112 STRNLSRSGIQETDS
+112 STPNLSGRGEQRTSS
-127 ALTPVDNASLV
+127 ARTPVDDESLV
-138 TDSTRNL
+138 TDSTPNL
-145 SGNLSRGAAEG
+145 SGNLSRGVLARPG
-156 SAGPV
+156 SPGIPV
-161 YPILL
+161 LL
-166 LHGSPGSGGVFRRLG
+166 LHGSPGFGGVFRRLG
-181 SELGATRRTIAPDLP
+181 SELSAARRTIAPDLP

-203 KVPDYSIRAHAAM
+203 RIPDYSIRAHAAM
-216 TLQFMDS
+216 TLQLLDS
-223 LAIGRA
+223 LAIERT
-229 HLVGFSL
+229 HVVGFSL

-246 ADSARIASLTLLSS
+246 ADPARIESLTLLSS
-260 IGVQEH
+260 IGAQEY

-277 IHGLQLFAIWTLRE
+277 IHGLQLFAIWSLLE

-298 ADGAFLSHSYARN
+298 ADDAFLSHSYARN

-324 RGYAG
+324 DSYAG
-329 PMLIVHGT
+329 PMLIVHGVE
-337 DDPLVPRAAAEEHHR
+337 DPLVPAAAATEHHR

-360 MLEGN
+360 MLDGN

-370 LEPGRIT
+370 MEPDRIA
-377 PPIEGFLDRV
+377 PPIEDFLDRV

-392 PVRATADPARATAAA
+392 TVRATADPARAQAAA
-407 TPFDPST
+407 TPFDPSSV
-414 LPPIAGFAFVL
+414 PPVMGFAFIL

-448 IARGTLPWTAGVG
+448 IARGSLPWTAGVG

-478 RWIGRPVTRVA
+478 RLIGWPVTRIA
-489 PLRWMIRPEELER
+489 PLRWMIRQEELER

-539 IPFSLWIVV
+539 IRFSLWILV
-548 AAALWTPLLVG
+548 AAVLWTPLLVG

-565 AVAAEQIGAF
+565 AVAAERIGAF
-575 QHRALPWLIAT
+575 QHRALPWLIVT
-586 ALGVLIAL
+586 AISALIVL
-594 RVGVPL
+594 RVAIPL

-606 RRFLA
+606 RRSLA

-616 RGWEFW
+616 RRWEFW

-628 LPVLA
+628 IPVVR
-633 WGVWL
+633 WCVWL
-638 AVKYRSLT
+638 SLKYRSIT

-654 FPDGGLVG
+654 FPDGGFVG

-673 DRGRVA
+673 DRARVA
-679 RTVTAGGG
+679 RTVVAGGG
-687 RAEVGGRS
+687 GSAGSAAGGS
-695 VPGGRGHRVPG
+695 EPGGRGAEGEMVGRGEASSRPVPG
-706 ARELADA
+706 VPSVRALAEA

-736 TEQELRER
+736 SEEALEAR
-744 LAVPGSGLIVQDYVP
+744 LAVPGPKLIVQEYVP
-759 GEELGVFHYRFPDE
+759 GEELGVFYYRIPGDE
-773 DRGHIFGITEKR
+773 RGHIFGITEKR
-785 QPAVTG
+785 APMVTG

-797 GDLVLGDRRL
+797 GDLVLDDRRL

-818 GAALDRVP
+818 GEEMDRVP
-826 VAGEQVVLEERGN
+826 GPGEKVVLEERGN

-857 AIAIDEVSRSIDG
+857 GAAIEKVSRSIDG

-882 IADIQAGRFKVIE
+882 MADIQAGHFKVIE

-910 GTLWSAYRT
+910 NSLISAYRT
-919 LFRQWELAF
+919 LFRQWDLAY
-928 RIGTA
+928 RIGVA
-933 NRALGAQPAG
+933 NRARGAQPTRL
-943 ALPLLGR
+943 LPLLRR
-950 LFHHFRPSGARW
+950 LRRHFSPSGARW
-962 SRADVPR
+962 VPTPDASRSGR
-969 LPAGSPDAHDLP
+969 GKRPAGS
-981 SSRRAGPSRSP
+981 AGTGR
-992 APDTR
+992 

>member
-1 MSPGWFAGPAAGP
+1 MRRGRRWRWF
-14 DRDARAGRAGQDPSP
+14 RKQLR
-29 AKGRDSRRSFRI
+29 FRKRMRV
-41 RKRVVLAVYLA
+41 RKRVVLLVYVV
-52 LLAVSHVVRATRP
+52 LLAASHAVRAGRP
-65 EPAPRPGLSLQ
+65 EPGPPSGLSLQ
-76 AVEGWPKPK
+76 HVEGWPPPK
-85 RGTVSIAYREWSP
+85 RGPVTIAYREW
-98 DTAPIVSQFGFVTN
+98 G
-112 STRNLSRSGIQETDS
+112 
-127 ALTPVDNASLV
+127 
-138 TDSTRNL
+138 TDSTHNL
-145 SGNLSRGAAEG
+145 SQPIRAQEQEGSSFQLMTDSTHNLSENLSEG
-156 SAGPV
+156 SGRGPAEPPEPRS

-181 SELGATRRTIAPDLP
+181 PALGAERHTIAPDLP

-203 KVPDYSIRAHAAM
+203 RVPDYSIRAHAAM
-216 TLQFMDS
+216 SLQLLDS
-223 LAIGRA
+223 LAIERA
-229 HLVGFSL
+229 HAVGFSL

-241 LEMYR
+241 LEMFR

-260 IGVQEH
+260 IGAQEY

-277 IHGLQLFAIWTLRE
+277 IHGLQLFAIRGLRE

-298 ADGAFLSHSYARN
+298 ADDAFLGYAYARN
-311 FFDTDQRPLRGIL
+311 FYDTDQRPLRGIL
-324 RGYAG
+324 SGYPG

-337 DDPLVPRAAAEEHHR
+337 DDPLVPAAAAEEHHR
-352 IVPQSEMV
+352 IVPHSEMV
-360 MLEGN
+360 MLDGD

-370 LEPGRIT
+370 LEPDRIA
-377 PPIEGFLDRV
+377 PPIEDFLDRV
-387 EAGTA
+387 ESGTA
-392 PVRATADPARATAAA
+392 TLRANADPARTAAA
-407 TPFDPST
+407 AIPFDPSSV
-414 LPPIAGFAFVL
+414 PPVTGFALFV

-448 IARGTLPWTAGVG
+448 VARGTLPWTAGVG
-461 ACLVGLVVGD
+461 ACLMGLVVGD

-478 RWIGRPVTRVA
+478 RLIGRPVTRIA
-489 PLRWMIRPEELER
+489 PLRWLIRQEELER

-548 AAALWTPLLVG
+548 AAVLWTPLLVG

-565 AVAAEQIGAF
+565 AAAAERIGAF
-575 QHRALPWLIAT
+575 QDRSLPWLIAT
-586 ALGVLIAL
+586 ALGTLIAL
-594 RVGVPL
+594 RVGMPL

-616 RGWEFW
+616 RRWEFW

-633 WGVWL
+633 WGAWL

-662 ESKSEILGAIG
+662 ESKSAILGAIG
-673 DRGRVA
+673 DRARVA
-679 RTVTAGGG
+679 RTVVAGDRRQRDGAAG
-687 RAEVGGRS
+687 DGAAPDWEPRA
-695 VPGGRGHRVPG
+695 
-706 ARELADA
+706 LAAA

-725 GERGAGVSIVR
+725 GERGAGVGIARS
-736 TEQELRER
+736 EQELAER
-744 LAVPGSGLIVQDYVP
+744 LATPEPRLIAQEYVP
-759 GEELGVFHYRFPDE
+759 GEELGVFYYRFPGE
-773 DRGHIFGITEKR
+773 ERGHIFGITEKR
-785 QPAVTG
+785 QPVVAG

-797 GDLVLGDRRL
+797 GDLVLDDRRL
-807 RCQRRVFARTL
+807 RCQHRVFARTL
-818 GAALDRVP
+818 GAGLDRIP
-826 VAGEQVVLEERGN
+826 ARGEVVVLEERGN

-849 AHLETPAL
+849 AHLQTPAL
-857 AIAIDEVSRSIDG
+857 AAAIDEVSRSIDG

-882 IADIQAGRFKVIE
+882 MAEIQAGRFKVIE

-910 GTLWSAYRT
+910 GTLRAAYGT

-928 RIGTA
+928 RIGSA
-933 NRALGAQPAG
+933 NRTRGARATP
-943 ALPLLGR
+943 ALPLAGR
-950 LFHHFRPSGARW
+950 LFQHFRPSGARW
-962 SRADVPR
+962 AR
-969 LPAGSPDAHDLP
+969 PAAPLTN
-981 SSRRAGPSRSP
+981 PSRD
-992 APDTR
+992 AG